1 MELRQLT
8 YFEAVARCGGFTR
21 AAEQL
26 HVAQSAVSAQIRAL
40 ESELGVTLFSRTT
53 RRVTLTAAGARF
65 LERARAALSELDSAR
80 SEVAELSDVLRGRVA
95 IGATSVLGPF
105 DLSAALAGFHGRY
118 PGVGLTLRSGLI
130 ATLLGRLDSGEVDL
144 VLGPIHDDLPARF
157 AARQLATES
166 VVLVLPPGTRPI
178 TGLSGVREKAF
189 VCLAAESGLRAIL
202 DDAAK
207 AAGFTPQV
215 LFETSSPAS
224 IRELVSAGLGV
235 ALLAQSAAERD
246 GPPIQICRL
255 DPAPAHPPSG
265 LIQHR
270 EHRLTAAA
278 RACRRHLL
286 ESAA

>member
-1 MELRQLT
+1 
-8 YFEAVARCGGFTR
+8 
-21 AAEQL
+21 
-26 HVAQSAVSAQIRAL
+26 
-40 ESELGVTLFSRTT
+40 
-53 RRVTLTAAGARF
+53 
-65 LERARAALSELDSAR
+65 
-80 SEVAELSDVLRGRVA
+80 
-95 IGATSVLGPF
+95 
-105 DLSAALAGFHGRY
+105 
-118 PGVGLTLRSGLI
+118 
-130 ATLLGRLDSGEVDL
+130 
-144 VLGPIHDDLPARF
+144 
-157 AARQLATES
+157 
-166 VVLVLPPGTRPI
+166 VLVLPPGTRPI

-255 DPAPAHPPSG
+255 DPAPAHPPIG